1 MNGISVTM
9 YLYCTKTGLNC
20 YLEACFC
27 YLNTLF
33 VNKTIKNMAD
43 LHDLKQELKF
53 LRRDTVLTVGML
65 IQMIE
70 IAEEKEEK
78 RTQDLDD
85 AYWDT
90 QSDTF

>member
-1 MNGISVTM
+1 
-9 YLYCTKTGLNC
+9 
-20 YLEACFC
+20 
-27 YLNTLF
+27 
-33 VNKTIKNMAD
+33 MAD
-43 LHDLKQELKF
+43 LHDLKQELKI
-53 LRRDTVLTVGML
+53 LSRDTVLTVGML

-85 AYWDT
+85 AYWDM

>member
-1 MNGISVTM
+1 
-9 YLYCTKTGLNC
+9 
-20 YLEACFC
+20 
-27 YLNTLF
+27 
-33 VNKTIKNMAD
+33 MAD
-43 LHDLKQELKF
+43 LNDLKKELKF

-70 IAEEKEEK
+70 IAEEKEAK

-85 AYWDT
+85 AYWNT